1 MLPVYASFRNETW
14 AGLAQNVSVEAGEI
28 YIMST
33 YIKLIEVTEGQMYE
47 DVRMT
52 LACTDREGNITRII

>member
-1 MLPVYASFRNETW
+1 
-14 AGLAQNVSVEAGEI
+14 
-28 YIMST
+28 MST

-52 LACTDREGNITRII
+52 LACTDREGNTTRIIGSSQLQ